1 MQGSCEAPLFHI
13 CMMKISI
20 PLASFIGLTLTTFEP
35 TMDNPVMFLMN
46 SSEGIVQWKTEGV
59 RLSLLGCGV
68 TSEHCCWNVSSGV
81 RLMIANLSVPLSCE
95 ILIAPDGFLWLSRLR
110 AL

>member
-1 MQGSCEAPLFHI
+1 
-13 CMMKISI
+13 MMKISI
-20 PLASFIGLTLTTFEP
+20 PLASLMGFTLITLLP

-46 SSEGIVQWKTEGV
+46 SSDGIVQWKMEGV
-59 RLSLLGCGV
+59 RLSLFGCGV

-81 RLMIANLSVPLSCE
+81 RLMIANWFVPLICE
-95 ILIAPDGFLWLSRLR
+95 MLMAPLGFLWLSRLR